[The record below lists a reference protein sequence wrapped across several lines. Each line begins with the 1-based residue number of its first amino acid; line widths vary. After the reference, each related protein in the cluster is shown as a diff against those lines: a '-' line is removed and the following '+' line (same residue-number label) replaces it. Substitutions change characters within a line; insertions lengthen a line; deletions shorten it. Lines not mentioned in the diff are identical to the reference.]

1 MDKRKQIE
9 EMTNI
14 MFEYAVDGLL
24 PEIKNHME
32 EVSTKQA
39 IKKVLW
45 EYAKALYEAGC
56 RKISKNAV
64 VVLTKERDGY
74 LDDRFAVCHKLRQA
88 IAENA
93 ELQKQVDELKS
104 ENTELYK
111 EHTALIAG
119 SILEKRDIVKDTAK
133 EILQGLEER
142 KERVKSFYGTTE
154 SVGVDIAIRTIKEI
168 CKQKGVEVE

>member
-1 MDKRKQIE
+1 M
-9 EMTNI
+9 
-14 MFEYAVDGLL
+14 
-24 PEIKNHME
+24 
-32 EVSTKQA
+32 
-39 IKKVLW
+39 
-45 EYAKALYEAGC
+45 
-56 RKISKNAV
+56 
-64 VVLTKERDGY
+64 
-74 LDDRFAVCHKLRQA
+74 
-88 IAENA
+88 
-93 ELQKQVDELKS
+93 KS